1 MDQFWSQ
8 FSSQFNG
15 EVNYRPTIDLTAIG
29 TPLDVPVNVEQQNAQ
44 SGEAASMP
52 GTGGKKKAKWNEWLA
67 KEWNKGTKEKAS
79 PQDVTDGSTGASGQ
93 EGTEGSNIPTR
104 PIGRDKAKRMRTC
117 PAGSSSSSSAYIDVL
132 QKIHE
137 DRSKYDARVEA
148 ATIEEAQA
156 IATRAERKL
165 ALQEKHVSIQ
175 EKQLEIA
182 TELLNLQKEDR
193 EDKVMSLD
201 VEKMSPWVRDYYI
214 RKQKEIAA
222 RAASG
227 ASSSDLS

>member
-1 MDQFWSQ
+1 MYAGIAGSPFKLIHCWLILHHS
-8 FSSQFNG
+8 
-15 EVNYRPTIDLTAIG
+15 
-29 TPLDVPVNVEQQNAQ
+29 
-44 SGEAASMP
+44 
-52 GTGGKKKAKWNEWLA
+52 AKWNDWLA
-67 KEWNKGTKEKAS
+67 KEWNKGTKDKAS
-79 PQDVTDGSTGASGQ
+79 VQDVTQDSPGASGQ
-93 EGTEGSNIPTR
+93 EGTGGSNVPTR
-104 PIGRDKAKRMRTC
+104 PIGRDKAKRLRTS

-175 EKQLEIA
+175 GKQLEIA

-222 RAASG
+222 RAASRAG
-227 ASSSDLS
+227 SSDLS

>member
-1 MDQFWSQ
+1 
-8 FSSQFNG
+8 
-15 EVNYRPTIDLTAIG
+15 V
-29 TPLDVPVNVEQQNAQ
+29 
-44 SGEAASMP
+44 
-52 GTGGKKKAKWNEWLA
+52 
-67 KEWNKGTKEKAS
+67 
-79 PQDVTDGSTGASGQ
+79 
-93 EGTEGSNIPTR
+93 
-104 PIGRDKAKRMRTC
+104 AKRGLGVPMFLPGPLEETRQKRLRTS

-175 EKQLEIA
+175 GKQLEIA

-227 ASSSDLS
+227 AGSSDLS